1 MRVDWSIKIGD
12 LLTIATII
20 VSVTA
25 LLISWSKDRDSRQ
38 KEQADQVRVA
48 VSTAVAKLDRLQ
60 ALHLSAFQELQPD
73 LVETGEMLAKDFN
86 VVAARDFLSK
96 RINGQRTRIVEKAL
110 DEHIETA
117 YIGLFSHFPAIRPLF
132 LDALRQLKGAEEEVL
147 GAFLDATQREIMALR
162 QRRADFS
169 SGELERSLRGLAA
182 EHRAVLERKT
192 TTILEPARAFLLQ
205 VVTKSDSEILTHGI
219 VPVPG
224 KP

>member
-12 LLTIATII
+12 LLTMATII

-25 LLISWSKDRDSRQ
+25 LLISWSKDRDSRL

-48 VSTAVAKLDRLQ
+48 VGTAVAKLDRIQ
-60 ALHLSAFQELQPD
+60 ALHLSAFQELQPAFVD
-73 LVETGEMLAKDFN
+73 TAEMLAKDFN

-96 RINGQRTRIVEKAL
+96 RINGQRTKIVEKAL

-117 YIGLFSHFPAIRPLF
+117 YIGLFSHYPAIRPLF
-132 LDALRQLKGAEEEVL
+132 LDTLRQLKAAEEEVL

-162 QRRADFS
+162 ERKADYS
-169 SGELERSLRGLAA
+169 SGELEHSLRGIAA
-182 EHRAVLERKT
+182 EHRADLERRT
-192 TTILEPARAFLLQ
+192 ASILEPVRAFLLQ

-219 VPVPG
+219 TPATV
-224 KP
+224 KQ